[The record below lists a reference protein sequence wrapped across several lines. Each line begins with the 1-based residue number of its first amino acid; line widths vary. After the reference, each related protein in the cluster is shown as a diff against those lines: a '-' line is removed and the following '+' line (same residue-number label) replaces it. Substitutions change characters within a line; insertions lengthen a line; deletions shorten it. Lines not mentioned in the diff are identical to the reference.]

1 MGQIRVL
8 VVDDSDL
15 ARELIGAIL
24 SSDKE
29 IVVVG
34 EAVNGREAVEKVRTL
49 KPDIVTM
56 DIEMPVLNGL
66 DAIEQIMADNA
77 VPILVV
83 TTRGDANTAYAAI
96 SKGALDLVIKPN
108 VNLEEAP
115 NFIQRIKLLSKI
127 KVITHVSGK
136 RALREK
142 TVAGLPLAGLPM
154 VGMPLAGMLAVTGAA
169 PDRAVAIASSTG
181 GPEALS
187 VILSALPGTFPCPV
201 VIAQHNSDG
210 FIPGMV
216 EWLRRISN
224 LNVKVAEEGEP
235 VVPGTAYV
243 SPSEKHMEIT
253 VARKVA
259 LIERH
264 PKDIY
269 RPSCDILLSSIAQA
283 YKAKSIGVILTG
295 MGSDGSR
302 GMGQIKKAGGKTIAQ
317 DEKTSIVF
325 GMPKMAI
332 DNGCIDKI
340 VPLDEISSAIL
351 SLAADSGKEKS
362 RVL

>member
-1 MGQIRVL
+1 MGQTRVL

-24 SSDKE
+24 SSDPE
-29 IVVVG
+29 IVIVG
-34 EAVNGREAVEKVRTL
+34 EAVNGCEAVEKVRLL

-56 DIEMPVLNGL
+56 DIEMPLLNGL

-96 SKGALDLVIKPN
+96 SKGALDLVIKPD

-127 KVITHVSGK
+127 KVITHMRGK
-136 RALREK
+136 SAWQEK
-142 TVAGLPLAGLPM
+142 TVAGMPLT
-154 VGMPLAGMLAVTGAA
+154 GMPAVTKAA
-169 PDRAVAIASSTG
+169 SDGVVAIASSTG

-187 VILSALPGTFPCPV
+187 VILSALPGAFSCPL

-224 LNVKVAEEGEP
+224 LNVKVAEEGET
-235 VVPGTAYV
+235 VAPGTAYV

-259 LIERH
+259 LIKRH

-269 RPSCDILLSSIAQA
+269 RPSCDMLLSSVALA
-283 YKAKSIGVILTG
+283 YKSKSIGVILTG

-302 GMGQIKKAGGKTIAQ
+302 GMGQIKKAGGATIAQ
-317 DEKTSIVF
+317 DETTSIVF
-325 GMPKMAI
+325 GMPKIAI
-332 DNGCIDKI
+332 DSGCIDRI
-340 VPLDEISSAIL
+340 VPLDEISKAIL
-351 SLAADSGKEKS
+351 SLAADSRQGKG
-362 RVL
+362 LLG